1 MITATP
7 RTRHSPQDLPAGAG
21 ASWQRELATAVT
33 SVAELLGLLGLRADQ
48 VGLAPEQ
55 AGFGLRV
62 PRGFVA
68 RMRAGDPFDPLLA
81 QVLPTAA
88 ENLAAPGFGVDPVGD
103 RAALRAPGLLH
114 KYHGRALLIATEACA
129 VHCRYCFR
137 REFPYAEQVD
147 GAGRWT
153 EAIAALAADDSIEEL
168 ILSGGDPWSLGNGR
182 LQQLTDQLRPIRH
195 LRRLRIH
202 TRQPIALPSR
212 VDAGLLAWLASLPW
226 QTVVVVHAN
235 HPNEIDAEVAAAL
248 RALRASGVTLLNQS
262 VLLAGVNDRAEI
274 LTQLSQTLFSAGVLP
289 YYIHLLDRV
298 RGAAHFEV
306 DEATGRALM
315 AQVAAALPGYLVPRL
330 MREVAGEPA
339 KVALSGGWS
348 PQADR

>member
-7 RTRHSPQDLPAGAG
+7 LTRHPQAPNAQDQNP
-21 ASWQRELATAVT
+21 ASWQRELAAAVT
-33 SVAELLGLLGLRADQ
+33 SVPELLGMLGLHADQ
-48 VGLAPEQ
+48 LSLTPLQ
-55 AGFGLRV
+55 TSFSLRV
-62 PRGFVA
+62 PRGFVS
-68 RMRAGDPFDPLLA
+68 RMRTGDPLDPLLA

-88 ENLAAPGFGVDPVGD
+88 EDLSAPGFSADPVGD

-147 GAGRWT
+147 TAGRWN
-153 EAIAALAADDSIEEL
+153 EAIAALAADESIEEL

-182 LQQLTDQLRPIRH
+182 LQQLTDQLRGIPH

-202 TRQPIALPSR
+202 TRQPIVLPSR
-212 VDAGLLAWLASLPW
+212 VDAGLLAWLAGLPW

-235 HPNEIDAEVAAAL
+235 HSNEIDAEVAAAL
-248 RALRASGVTLLNQS
+248 RTLRAAGVTLLNQS
-262 VLLAGVNDRAEI
+262 VLLARVNDRVEI
-274 LTQLSQTLFSAGVLP
+274 LTELSQTLFSAGVLP

-306 DEATGRALM
+306 NEATGRALM
-315 AQVAAALPGYLVPRL
+315 AQMAAALPGYLVPRL
-330 MREVAGEPA
+330 MREVAGQPA

-348 PQADR
+348 P